1 MKVFWIFGYI
11 VSSAFMIIFLVPLME
26 IAREELKKKIDNL
39 FKKRHNENGNCGYKK
54 QKIR

>member
-39 FKKRHNENGNCGYKK
+39 FKKRHNEPTRRNFKRN
-54 QKIR
+54 